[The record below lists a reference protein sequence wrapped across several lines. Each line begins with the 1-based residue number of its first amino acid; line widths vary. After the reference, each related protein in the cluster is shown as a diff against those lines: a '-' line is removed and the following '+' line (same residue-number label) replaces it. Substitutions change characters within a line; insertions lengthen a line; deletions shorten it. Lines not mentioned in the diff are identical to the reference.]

1 MSSELFIRPGQNDHE
16 VIAELIASDSSPT
29 LMSGDRRFPI
39 DRVVADAHIAA
50 KRPQLARSAASAG
63 IPFMVDPLTHF
74 WQTALRESDALAQL
88 PYGSQAARLSED
100 FTNPL
105 TREALLEAVIDFEVE
120 RGATV
125 VIAPYL
131 FARTPEDGW
140 FKRGLELLE
149 ATRRRMERTGL
160 HLPLFA
166 VLAVGHQGFAPP
178 SAWSE
183 GIDRFARKASEVGAA
198 GIGVSFSPITPRDS
212 YGKVLA
218 LFAACEEISR
228 CPASPSLDGDRAYM
242 GRDYRLPGSMATR
255 QG

>member
-178 SAWSE
+178 PRL
-183 GIDRFARKASEVGAA
+183 GARASIA
-198 GIGVSFSPITPRDS
+198 
-212 YGKVLA
+212 
-218 LFAACEEISR
+218 SR
-228 CPASPSLDGDRAYM
+228 E
-242 GRDYRLPGSMATR
+242 R
-255 QG
+255 QAR